1 MPWKTTLRGYPSCLH
16 KAQNTGGNTGT
27 NSEVAFLRAS
37 IMAESFFF
45 FYIEVQESLAET
57 PVLYVRVRLDA
68 HSDLF

>member
-1 MPWKTTLRGYPSCLH
+1 MPFGRLLYVDIQAAFIRHKTLEEILEQTLRLH
-16 KAQNTGGNTGT
+16 SYVQVLWL
-27 NSEVAFLRAS
+27 SL
-37 IMAESFFF
+37 FF